1 VADPVREV
9 LDRLTPTVQ
18 AAAGSGELSRVADEL
33 FDFAAVLGRELRLRR
48 ALSDVSLPPEAKRGL
63 LGALLAGTSASTR
76 ALLDSLVTG
85 PQRFRPPILVDAVE
99 QLAAVAL
106 FTATET
112 DGTLDDVEDQLF
124 RFARLVER
132 EPALRAALTDPGLP
146 DDRKVALLDE
156 LLASRGEPATLR
168 LVRSAVLN
176 PRGRAIERVLEDLAR
191 QAAAHRGR
199 VIGEVISATP
209 IDDER
214 LERMAAALEGIQ
226 GRPVRLQVIV
236 DPSIIGGVIVRI
248 GDKIIDGSVR
258 RQLER
263 ARIQLA

>member
-168 LVRSAVLN
+168 LVRSAVL
-176 PRGRAIERVLEDLAR
+176 ITSCLYFVRVLE
-191 QAAAHRGR
+191 
-199 VIGEVISATP
+199 
-209 IDDER
+209 
-214 LERMAAALEGIQ
+214 
-226 GRPVRLQVIV
+226 
-236 DPSIIGGVIVRI
+236 
-248 GDKIIDGSVR
+248 
-258 RQLER
+258 
-263 ARIQLA
+263 